1 MGSAEFLW
9 RFHCLGMI
17 VKEIPEGLSTQ
28 TLALSV
34 QQTFLQGIE
43 QDPFLIRTIA
53 SYSVGLDHSP
63 EGLCI
68 ESYDT
73 LLYKKVENNSFLESG
88 K

>member
-17 VKEIPEGLSTQ
+17 VKEIPEGLSAQ

-43 QDPFLIRTIA
+43 QDPFFNKKDC
-53 SYSVGLDHSP
+53 YSVDLDHSP
-63 EGLCI
+63 KSLCI
-68 ESYDT
+68 ESYDA
-73 LLYKKVENNSFLESG
+73 LLDKKVENNSFLESR